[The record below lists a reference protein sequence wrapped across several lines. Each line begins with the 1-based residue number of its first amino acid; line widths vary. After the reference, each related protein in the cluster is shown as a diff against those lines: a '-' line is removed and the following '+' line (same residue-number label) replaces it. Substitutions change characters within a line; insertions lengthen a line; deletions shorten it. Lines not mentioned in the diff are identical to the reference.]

1 MILDIS
7 NNQQKYKFTP
17 EMENFIYKC
26 IASALKEETLGIP
39 VEVSIVLT
47 DNDEIRELNATYR
60 GIDAPTDVL
69 SFPLFDNREDL
80 KLMQGDEAAVLGDIV
95 ISLEKAD
102 TQAIEYG
109 HDFLTELGFLLV
121 HGLLHLIGYDHEK
134 DQKNEKLMQTREK
147 HIMKTLSLLRE
158 DYMDVHELVL
168 LAQKAKENAYVPY
181 SGFKVGAALLDVS
194 GNVHTGCNVEN
205 ASFGATNCA
214 ERTAIF
220 KAVSDGVRSFE
231 AIAIASDSKD
241 LIYPCGICRQVMAE
255 FGIKK
260 IIVSQSDG
268 TFAEYSLEELL
279 PFAFKEFD

>member
-1 MILDIS
+1 
-7 NNQQKYKFTP
+7 
-17 EMENFIYKC
+17 
-26 IASALKEETLGIP
+26 
-39 VEVSIVLT
+39 
-47 DNDEIRELNATYR
+47 
-60 GIDAPTDVL
+60 
-69 SFPLFDNREDL
+69 
-80 KLMQGDEAAVLGDIV
+80 
-95 ISLEKAD
+95 
-102 TQAIEYG
+102 
-109 HDFLTELGFLLV
+109 
-121 HGLLHLIGYDHEK
+121 
-134 DQKNEKLMQTREK
+134 
-147 HIMKTLSLLRE
+147 
-158 DYMDVHELVL
+158 MDVHELVL